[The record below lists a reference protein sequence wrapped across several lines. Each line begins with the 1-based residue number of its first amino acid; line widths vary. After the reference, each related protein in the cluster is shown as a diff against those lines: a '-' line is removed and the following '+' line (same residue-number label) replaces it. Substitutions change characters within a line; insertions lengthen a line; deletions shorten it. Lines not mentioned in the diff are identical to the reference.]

1 MKLVKFSLH
10 LKTKTVKSISKRYN
24 DSTYSKVITLLSL
37 VTFGLLLLVLSL
49 YFYTRVQEKQI
60 FKSSRELFSNE
71 INSLLKLNA
80 EPYISVIAD
89 ATYWDEFVEFTK
101 TKDITWFNTSVAN
114 IIDTYKV
121 EYLCAYSIDG
131 SFITKVST
139 LKIKTKDFIPK
150 AALKRIREKKADKF
164 YLKIPEGIVE
174 VYGATIH
181 PSNDPYKNK
190 TQPSGYFFMA
200 RLLDAEYFANIE
212 EISSSKIK
220 FYEGN
225 EKAKKTVFTVVPL
238 KNHEGK
244 IISSLYF
251 KRAYDI
257 DFSITKRILLI
268 TALALLLSWI
278 VYYYYANLWSR
289 LPISFI
295 KKILV
300 NGDPSA
306 IASLKNIKGEFR
318 YIGKLFEENKI
329 KTEQLAIAKSKA
341 EESDRLK
348 SSFLMNLSHEI
359 RTPMN
364 AILGFTD
371 MLSNP
376 TFSEE
381 EKEEFITII
390 KQSGKNLIDIIDD
403 LVEMSKIDSNIVKPN
418 IYAVDLD
425 ELVQITFNS
434 CKGILHNEAVD
445 FTLIAPEKPARK
457 KILTDGT
464 KLGEVITNLISNAFK
479 FTEEGYVTLEYAV
492 DEAYNKIVFIVKD
505 SGIGIPEEF
514 QKNIFKRFS
523 KINAKGISANE
534 GLGLGLAISKAYV
547 TMLGG
552 EIDFSSQVGIGTTF
566 TFSILLH
573 YDESEEMVVLEEPK
587 IAVPINMG
595 NEKIILVAEDDNINF
610 LLLEKLLKM
619 HGFKIIRANDGVE
632 AVRRCKENNEI
643 DLIFMDIKMPNLN
656 GYEAFQKIRE
666 FNTEIPIIAQTSY
679 SFSEEID
686 RIKEIGFNDYL
697 SKPLDK
703 VKIAAIL
710 KKYFENPE
718 V

>member
-1 MKLVKFSLH
+1 MVRY
-10 LKTKTVKSISKRYN
+10 LKTRILKSITKRYN

-49 YFYTRVQEKQI
+49 YFYTRIQEKQI

-80 EPYISVIAD
+80 EPYTSVIND
-89 ATYWDEFVEFTK
+89 ATYWDEFVDFTK
-101 TKDITWFNTSVAN
+101 TKDVAWFNTSVAN

-139 LKIKTKDFIPK
+139 LKIKTKDFIPG
-150 AALKRIREKKADKF
+150 AALKRIREKKTDKF

-225 EKAKKTVFTVVPL
+225 EKAIKTVFTVIPL
-238 KNHEGK
+238 KDYEGK
-244 IISSLYF
+244 TISSLYF

-306 IASLKNIKGEFR
+306 IASLKNIRGEFR
-318 YIGKLFEENKI
+318 YIGKLFEENKV

-341 EESDRLK
+341 EESDKLK
-348 SSFLMNLSHEI
+348 SAFLMNLSHEI

-371 MLSNP
+371 MLTNP
-376 TFSEE
+376 TFSDA

-425 ELVQITFNS
+425 ELVQSTFNS

-445 FTLIAPEKPARK
+445 FKLIAPEKPARK

-464 KLGEVITNLISNAFK
+464 KLREVIANLINNAFK
-479 FTEEGYVTLEYAV
+479 FTEEGFVTLEYAV
-492 DEAYNKIVFIVKD
+492 DEVDNKIVFTVKD

-514 QKNIFKRFS
+514 QNSIFKRFS

-552 EIDFSSQVGIGTTF
+552 EIDFKSQLGIGTTF

-573 YDESEEMVVLEEPK
+573 YDESDDVEVSEESK
-587 IAVPINMG
+587 ITVPIDMG

-610 LLLEKLLKM
+610 ILIEKLLKM
-619 HGFKIIRANDGVE
+619 HGFKIIRAKDGAE
-632 AVRRCKENNEI
+632 AVQLCKENKEI
-643 DLIFMDIKMPNLN
+643 DLVFMDIKMPNLN

-686 RIKEIGFNDYL
+686 RIKEIGFDDYL

-718 V
+718 K

>member
-1 MKLVKFSLH
+1 MVRY
-10 LKTKTVKSISKRYN
+10 LKTRIVKSITKRYN

-49 YFYTRVQEKQI
+49 YFYTRIQEKQI

-80 EPYISVIAD
+80 EPYTSVIND
-89 ATYWDEFVEFTK
+89 ATYWDEFVDFTK
-101 TKDITWFNTSVAN
+101 TKDVAWFNTSVAN

-150 AALKRIREKKADKF
+150 AALKRIREKKVDKF

-200 RLLDAEYFANIE
+200 RLLDTEYFANIE

-220 FYEGN
+220 FYGGN
-225 EKAKKTVFTVVPL
+225 EKARKTVFTVIPL
-238 KNHEGK
+238 KDYEGK

-268 TALALLLSWI
+268 TALALLLSWM
-278 VYYYYANLWSR
+278 VYCYYANLWAR

-295 KKILV
+295 KKILM

-318 YIGKLFEENKI
+318 YIGKLFEENKE

-376 TFSEE
+376 TFSDA

-445 FTLIAPEKPARK
+445 FKLIAPEKPARK

-464 KLGEVITNLISNAFK
+464 KLREVIANLINNAFK
-479 FTEEGYVTLEYAV
+479 FTEEGFVTLEYAV
-492 DEAYNKIVFIVKD
+492 DEVDNKIVFTVKD

-514 QKNIFKRFS
+514 QSSVFKRFS

-547 TMLGG
+547 AMLGG
-552 EIDFSSQVGIGTTF
+552 EIDFKSQLGIGTTF
-566 TFSILLH
+566 TFSVLLQ
-573 YDESEEMVVLEEPK
+573 YDESEAVIVSDEPK
-587 IAVPINMG
+587 VTVPIDVG

-610 LLLEKLLKM
+610 ILVEKLLKM
-619 HGFKIIRANDGVE
+619 HGFKIIRAKDGAE
-632 AVRRCKENNEI
+632 AVQLCKENNEI
-643 DLIFMDIKMPNLN
+643 DLVFMDIKMPNLN

-703 VKIAAIL
+703 VKIEAIL

-718 V
+718 K

>member
-1 MKLVKFSLH
+1 M
-10 LKTKTVKSISKRYN
+10 KSITKRYN

-80 EPYISVIAD
+80 EPYISVIND

-101 TKDITWFNTSVAN
+101 SKDVTWFNTSVAN

-150 AALKRIREKKADKF
+150 AAFKRIREKKADKF

-225 EKAKKTVFTVVPL
+225 EKAKKTVFTVIPL
-238 KNHEGK
+238 LDYEGK
-244 IISSLYF
+244 VISSLYF

-318 YIGKLFEENKI
+318 YIGKLFEENKE

-341 EESDRLK
+341 EESDKLK
-348 SSFLMNLSHEI
+348 SAFLMNLSHEI

-376 TFSEE
+376 TFSHA
-381 EKEEFITII
+381 EKDEFIAII
-390 KQSGKNLIDIIDD
+390 RQSGKNLIDIIDD

-418 IYAVDLD
+418 SYAVDLD
-425 ELVQITFNS
+425 GLVQITFDS
-434 CKGILHNEAVD
+434 CKGILHNEAID
-445 FTLIAPEKPARK
+445 FKLIAPEKPTLK
-457 KILTDGT
+457 KIQTDGT
-464 KLGEVITNLISNAFK
+464 KLREVITNLISNAFK
-479 FTEEGYVTLEYAV
+479 FTEEGFVTLEYAV
-492 DEAYNKIVFIVKD
+492 DEEHNKIVFSVKD

-514 QKNIFKRFS
+514 QNSVFKRFS

-552 EIDFSSQVGIGTTF
+552 EIDFKSQVGIGTTF

-573 YDESEEMVVLEEPK
+573 YDESEDIGVSEESK
-587 IAVPINMG
+587 ITVPIDMG

-610 LLLEKLLKM
+610 ILIEKLLKM
-619 HGFKIIRANDGVE
+619 NGFKIIRAKDGAE
-632 AVRRCKENNEI
+632 AVQLCKENKEI

-703 VKIAAIL
+703 VKIATLL
-710 KKYFENPE
+710 KKYFE
-718 V
+718 

>member
-1 MKLVKFSLH
+1 M
-10 LKTKTVKSISKRYN
+10 KSITKRYN

-49 YFYTRVQEKQI
+49 YFYTRIQEKQI

-80 EPYISVIAD
+80 EPYISVIND

-101 TKDITWFNTSVAN
+101 SKDVTWFNTSVAN

-225 EKAKKTVFTVVPL
+225 EKAKKTVFTVIPL
-238 KNHEGK
+238 LDYEGK
-244 IISSLYF
+244 VISSLYF

-318 YIGKLFEENKI
+318 YIGKLFEENKE

-341 EESDRLK
+341 EESDKLK
-348 SSFLMNLSHEI
+348 SAFLMNLSHEI

-376 TFSEE
+376 TFSDA
-381 EKEEFITII
+381 EKEEFIAII
-390 KQSGKNLIDIIDD
+390 RQSGKNLIDIIDD

-418 IYAVDLD
+418 SYAVDLD
-425 ELVQITFNS
+425 GLVQITFDS
-434 CKGILHNEAVD
+434 CKGILHNEAID
-445 FTLIAPEKPARK
+445 FKLIAPEKPTLK
-457 KILTDGT
+457 KIQTDGT
-464 KLGEVITNLISNAFK
+464 KLREVITNLISNAFK
-479 FTEEGYVTLEYAV
+479 FTEEGFVTLEYAV
-492 DEAYNKIVFIVKD
+492 DEEHNKIVFSVKD

-514 QKNIFKRFS
+514 QNSVFKRFS

-552 EIDFSSQVGIGTTF
+552 EIDFKSQVGIGTTF

-573 YDESEEMVVLEEPK
+573 YDESEDIGVSEESK
-587 IAVPINMG
+587 ITVPIDMG

-610 LLLEKLLKM
+610 ILIEKLLKM
-619 HGFKIIRANDGVE
+619 HGFKIIRAKDGAE
-632 AVRRCKENNEI
+632 AVQLCKENKEI

-703 VKIAAIL
+703 VKIATLL
-710 KKYFENPE
+710 KKYFE
-718 V
+718 

>member
-1 MKLVKFSLH
+1 M
-10 LKTKTVKSISKRYN
+10 KSITKRYN

-49 YFYTRVQEKQI
+49 YFYTRIQEKQI

-80 EPYISVIAD
+80 EPYTSVIND
-89 ATYWDEFVEFTK
+89 ATYWDEFVDFTK
-101 TKDITWFNTSVAN
+101 TKDVAWFNTSVAN

-139 LKIKTKDFIPK
+139 LKIKTKDFIPG
-150 AALKRIREKKADKF
+150 AALKRIREKKTDKF

-225 EKAKKTVFTVVPL
+225 EKAIKTVFTVIPL
-238 KNHEGK
+238 KDYEGK
-244 IISSLYF
+244 TISSLYF

-306 IASLKNIKGEFR
+306 IASLKNIRGEFR
-318 YIGKLFEENKI
+318 YIGKLFEENKV

-341 EESDRLK
+341 EESDKLK
-348 SSFLMNLSHEI
+348 SAFLMNLSHEI

-371 MLSNP
+371 MLTNP
-376 TFSEE
+376 TFSDA

-425 ELVQITFNS
+425 ELVQSTFNS

-445 FTLIAPEKPARK
+445 FKLIAPEKPARK

-464 KLGEVITNLISNAFK
+464 KLREVIANLINNAFK
-479 FTEEGYVTLEYAV
+479 FTEEGFVTLEYAV
-492 DEAYNKIVFIVKD
+492 DEVDNKIVFTVKD

-514 QKNIFKRFS
+514 QNSIFKRFS

-552 EIDFSSQVGIGTTF
+552 EIDFKSQLGIGTTF

-573 YDESEEMVVLEEPK
+573 YDESDDVEVSEESK
-587 IAVPINMG
+587 ITVPIDMG

-610 LLLEKLLKM
+610 ILIEKLLKM
-619 HGFKIIRANDGVE
+619 HGFKIIRAKDGAE
-632 AVRRCKENNEI
+632 AVQLCKENKEI
-643 DLIFMDIKMPNLN
+643 DLVFMDIKMPNLN

-686 RIKEIGFNDYL
+686 RIKEIGFDDYL

-718 V
+718 K

>member
-1 MKLVKFSLH
+1 MKP
-10 LKTKTVKSISKRYN
+10 IRKRYN
-24 DSTYSKVITLLSL
+24 DSTYSKVILLLSL

-49 YFYTRVQEKQI
+49 YFYTRIQEKQI
-60 FKSSRELFSNE
+60 FKSSRELYANE
-71 INSLLKLNA
+71 ISSLLKLNA
-80 EPYISVIAD
+80 EPYLSVIAD
-89 ATYWDEFVEFTK
+89 ATYWDEFVDFTQS
-101 TKDITWFNTSVAN
+101 KDIKWFNTSVAN
-114 IIDTYKV
+114 IIDSYKV
-121 EYLCAYSIDG
+121 EYLCAYNVDG
-131 SFITKVST
+131 EFITKVST
-139 LKIKTKDFIPK
+139 LKIKTKDFIPE
-150 AALKRIREKKADKF
+150 AALKRIHEKKADKF

-181 PSNDPYKNK
+181 PSDDPFKNK
-190 TQPSGYFFMA
+190 TKPSGYFFIA
-200 RLLDAEYFANIE
+200 RLLDAEYFTNIE

-238 KNHEGK
+238 KDYEGNV
-244 IISSLYF
+244 ISSLYF

-300 NGDPSA
+300 NGDPGA

-318 YIGKLFEENKI
+318 YIGKLFEENKL
-329 KTEQLAIAKSKA
+329 KTEQLAIAKSRA

-371 MLSNP
+371 LLSNP
-376 TFSEE
+376 AVSDA
-381 EKEEFITII
+381 EKKEYITII
-390 KQSGKNLIDIIDD
+390 RQSGKNLIEIIDD

-418 IYAVDLD
+418 LYSVNLD
-425 ELVQITFNS
+425 ELVQMTYHSF
-434 CKGILHNEAVD
+434 KGLNQNTNIE
-445 FTLIAPEKPARK
+445 FKLISPKKPIRTN
-457 KILTDGT
+457 IMTDGT
-464 KLGEVITNLISNAFK
+464 KLKEIITNLVNNAFK
-479 FTEEGYVTLEYAV
+479 FTEKGFIILEYDL
-492 DEAYNKIVFIVKD
+492 DEENKKIIFSIKD

-514 QKNIFKRFS
+514 QQSIFKRFS
-523 KINAKGISANE
+523 KMNAKGISANE

-552 EIDFSSQVGIGTTF
+552 EIEFQSQMAIGSTF
-566 TFSILLH
+566 TFSIALE
-573 YDESEEMVVLEEPK
+573 YDEAQPETEAVVNKE
-587 IAVPINMG
+587 ITPIDVG

-610 LLLEKLLKM
+610 ILLEKLLKM
-619 HGFKIIRANDGVE
+619 NNFKVIRAKDGLE
-632 AVRRCKENNEI
+632 AVRICKENHEI
-643 DLIFMDIKMPNLN
+643 DLVFMDIKMPNLS
-656 GYEAFQKIRE
+656 GYEAFVEIRK
-666 FNTEIPIIAQTSY
+666 FNPAIPIVAQTSY
-679 SFSEEID
+679 SFSEEIE
-686 RIKEIGFNDYL
+686 RIKEIGFNDYV

-703 VKIAAIL
+703 EKIFGLL
-710 KKYFENPE
+710 KKYFAEQ
-718 V
+718 

>member
-1 MKLVKFSLH
+1 MVQH
-10 LKTKTVKSISKRYN
+10 LKTRIVKSITKRYN

-49 YFYTRVQEKQI
+49 YFYTRIQEKQI

-80 EPYISVIAD
+80 EPYTSVIND
-89 ATYWDEFVEFTK
+89 ATYWDEFVDFTK
-101 TKDITWFNTSVAN
+101 TKDVTWFNTSVAN

-139 LKIKTKDFIPK
+139 LKIKTKDFIPD
-150 AALKRIREKKADKF
+150 AALKRIREKKVDKF

-190 TQPSGYFFMA
+190 TQPSGYFFIA

-225 EKAKKTVFTVVPL
+225 EKARKTVFTVIPL
-238 KNHEGK
+238 KDYEGK
-244 IISSLYF
+244 TISSLYF

-306 IASLKNIKGEFR
+306 IASLKNIRGEFR
-318 YIGKLFEENKI
+318 YIGKLFEENKV

-341 EESDRLK
+341 EESDKLK
-348 SSFLMNLSHEI
+348 SAFLMNLSHEI

-376 TFSEE
+376 TFSDA

-425 ELVQITFNS
+425 ELVQSTFNS

-445 FTLIAPEKPARK
+445 FKLITPEKPARK

-464 KLGEVITNLISNAFK
+464 KLREVIANLINNAFK
-479 FTEEGYVTLEYAV
+479 FTEEGSVTLEYAV
-492 DEAYNKIVFIVKD
+492 NEVDNKIVFTVKD

-514 QKNIFKRFS
+514 QSSVFKRFS

-547 TMLGG
+547 AMLGG
-552 EIDFSSQVGIGTTF
+552 EIDFKSQLGIGTTF

-573 YDESEEMVVLEEPK
+573 YDESDDVEVSEESK
-587 IAVPINMG
+587 ITVPIDMG
-595 NEKIILVAEDDNINF
+595 SEKIILVAEDDNINF
-610 LLLEKLLKM
+610 ILIEKLLKM
-619 HGFKIIRANDGVE
+619 HGFKIIRAKDGAE
-632 AVRRCKENNEI
+632 AVQLCKENNEI
-643 DLIFMDIKMPNLN
+643 DLVFMDIKMPNLN

-686 RIKEIGFNDYL
+686 RIKEIGFDDYL

-718 V
+718 K

>member
-1 MKLVKFSLH
+1 M
-10 LKTKTVKSISKRYN
+10 KSITKRYN

-80 EPYISVIAD
+80 EPYISVIND

-101 TKDITWFNTSVAN
+101 SKDVTWFNTSVAN

-150 AALKRIREKKADKF
+150 AAFKRIREKKADKF

-225 EKAKKTVFTVVPL
+225 EKAKKTVFTVIPL
-238 KNHEGK
+238 LDYEGK
-244 IISSLYF
+244 VISSLYF

-318 YIGKLFEENKI
+318 YIGKLFEENKE

-341 EESDRLK
+341 EESDKLK
-348 SSFLMNLSHEI
+348 SAFLMNLSHEI

-376 TFSEE
+376 TFSHA
-381 EKEEFITII
+381 EKDEFIAII
-390 KQSGKNLIDIIDD
+390 RQSGKNLIDIIDD

-418 IYAVDLD
+418 SYAVDLD
-425 ELVQITFNS
+425 ELVQITFDS
-434 CKGILHNEAVD
+434 CKGILHNEAID
-445 FTLIAPEKPARK
+445 FKLIAPEKPTLK
-457 KILTDGT
+457 KIQTDGT
-464 KLGEVITNLISNAFK
+464 KLREVITNLISNAFK
-479 FTEEGYVTLEYAV
+479 FTEEGFVTLEYAV
-492 DEAYNKIVFIVKD
+492 DEEHNKIVFSVKD

-514 QKNIFKRFS
+514 QNSVFKRFS

-552 EIDFSSQVGIGTTF
+552 EIDFKSQVGIGTTF
-566 TFSILLH
+566 TFSILLQ
-573 YDESEEMVVLEEPK
+573 YDESDEVEVSEESK
-587 IAVPINMG
+587 ITVPIDMG

-610 LLLEKLLKM
+610 ILIEKLLKM
-619 HGFKIIRANDGVE
+619 NGFKIIRAKDGAE
-632 AVRRCKENNEI
+632 AVQLCKENKEI

-703 VKIAAIL
+703 VKIATLL
-710 KKYFENPE
+710 KKYFEQPE

>member
-1 MKLVKFSLH
+1 M
-10 LKTKTVKSISKRYN
+10 SIRKGYS

-49 YFYTRVQEKQI
+49 YFYTRIQEKQI
-60 FKSSRELFSNE
+60 FKSSRELFASE
-71 INSLLKLNA
+71 ITSLLKLNA
-80 EPYISVIAD
+80 EPYASVVAD
-89 ATYWDEFVEFTK
+89 VTYWDEFVDFTK
-101 TKDITWFNTSVAN
+101 TKDVTWFNTSVAN

-131 SFITKVST
+131 KFITKVST
-139 LKIKTKDFIPK
+139 PKIKTKQFIPE
-150 AALKRIREKKADKF
+150 AALKRIHEKKADKF

-174 VYGATIH
+174 VYGGTIH
-181 PSNDPYKNK
+181 PSDDPFKNK

-200 RLLDAEYFANIE
+200 RLLDKEYFTNIE

-225 EKAKKTVFTVVPL
+225 ETAKKTVFTVIPL
-238 KNHEGK
+238 EDYDGK
-244 IISSLYF
+244 TISRLYF

-268 TALALLLSWI
+268 TALALLLSWL

-318 YIGKLFEENKI
+318 YIGKLFEENKL

-371 MLSNP
+371 LLSNP
-376 TFSEE
+376 AISGA

-390 KQSGKNLIDIIDD
+390 KQSGRNLIEIIDD
-403 LVEMSKIDSNIVKPN
+403 LVEMSKIDSNIIKPN
-418 IYAVDLD
+418 IYSVNLE
-425 ELVQITFNS
+425 ELVEMIYHS
-434 CKGILHNEAVD
+434 YKGLNLNKNIELK
-445 FTLIAPEKPARK
+445 LIPPKKPIRK
-457 KILTDGT
+457 NIMTDAT
-464 KLGEVITNLISNAFK
+464 KLKEIITNLINNAFK
-479 FTEEGYVTLEYAV
+479 FTEKGFIILEYHL
-492 DEAYNKIVFIVKD
+492 DEEHKKIIFTVKD

-514 QKNIFKRFS
+514 QKSIFKRFS
-523 KINAKGISANE
+523 KMNAKGISANE

-552 EIDFSSQVGIGTTF
+552 EIEFQSQMAIGTTF
-566 TFSILLH
+566 TFSIVLE
-573 YDESEEMVVLEEPK
+573 YDETGTQADEVVNEETVL
-587 IAVPINMG
+587 VDVG
-595 NEKIILVAEDDNINF
+595 NEKVILVAEDDNINF
-610 LLLEKLLKM
+610 MLLEKLLKM
-619 HGFKIIRANDGVE
+619 NNFKVVRAKDGLE
-632 AVRRCKENNEI
+632 AVQICKENHEI
-643 DLIFMDIKMPNLN
+643 DLVFMDIKMPNLN

-666 FNTEIPIIAQTSY
+666 FNTKIPIIAQTSY

-686 RIKEIGFNDYL
+686 RIKEIGFNDYI

-703 VKIAAIL
+703 MKIAALI
-710 KKYFENPE
+710 KKYFDAADA
-718 V
+718 

>member
-1 MKLVKFSLH
+1 M
-10 LKTKTVKSISKRYN
+10 SIRKGYS

-49 YFYTRVQEKQI
+49 YFYTRIQEKQI
-60 FKSSRELFSNE
+60 FKSSRELFASE
-71 INSLLKLNA
+71 ITSLLKLNA
-80 EPYISVIAD
+80 EPYASVVAD
-89 ATYWDEFVEFTK
+89 VTYWDEFVDFTK
-101 TKDITWFNTSVAN
+101 TKDVTWFNTSVAN

-131 SFITKVST
+131 KFITKVST
-139 LKIKTKDFIPK
+139 PKIKTKQFIPE
-150 AALKRIREKKADKF
+150 AALKRIHEKKADKF

-174 VYGATIH
+174 VYGGTIH
-181 PSNDPYKNK
+181 PSDDPFKNK

-200 RLLDAEYFANIE
+200 RLLDKEYFTNIE

-225 EKAKKTVFTVVPL
+225 ETAKKTVFTVIPL
-238 KNHEGK
+238 EDYDGK
-244 IISSLYF
+244 TISRLYF

-268 TALALLLSWI
+268 TALALLLSWL

-318 YIGKLFEENKI
+318 YIGKLFEENKL

-371 MLSNP
+371 LLSNP
-376 TFSEE
+376 AISEA

-390 KQSGKNLIDIIDD
+390 KQSGRNLIEIIDD
-403 LVEMSKIDSNIVKPN
+403 LVEMSKIDSNIIKPN
-418 IYAVDLD
+418 IYSVNLE
-425 ELVQITFNS
+425 ELVEMIYHS
-434 CKGILHNEAVD
+434 YKGLNLNKNIELK
-445 FTLIAPEKPARK
+445 LIPPKKPIRK
-457 KILTDGT
+457 NIMTDAT
-464 KLGEVITNLISNAFK
+464 KLKEIITNLINNAFK
-479 FTEEGYVTLEYAV
+479 FTEKGFIILEYHL
-492 DEAYNKIVFIVKD
+492 DEEHKKIIFTVKD

-514 QKNIFKRFS
+514 QKSIFKRFS
-523 KINAKGISANE
+523 KMNAKGISANE

-552 EIDFSSQVGIGTTF
+552 EIEFQSQMAIGTTF
-566 TFSILLH
+566 TFSIVLE
-573 YDESEEMVVLEEPK
+573 YDETGTQADEVVNEETVL
-587 IAVPINMG
+587 VDVG
-595 NEKIILVAEDDNINF
+595 NEKVILVAEDDNINF
-610 LLLEKLLKM
+610 MLLEKLLKM
-619 HGFKIIRANDGVE
+619 NNFKVVRAKDGLE
-632 AVRRCKENNEI
+632 AVQICKENHEI
-643 DLIFMDIKMPNLN
+643 DLVFMDIKMPNLN

-666 FNTEIPIIAQTSY
+666 FNTKIPIIAQTSY

-686 RIKEIGFNDYL
+686 RIKEIGFNDYI

-703 VKIAAIL
+703 MKIAALI
-710 KKYFENPE
+710 KKYFDAADA
-718 V
+718 

>member
-1 MKLVKFSLH
+1 MLNLVRY
-10 LKTKTVKSISKRYN
+10 LKTRIVKSITKRYN

-49 YFYTRVQEKQI
+49 YFYTRIQEKQI

-80 EPYISVIAD
+80 EPYTSVIND
-89 ATYWDEFVEFTK
+89 ATYWDEFVDFTK
-101 TKDITWFNTSVAN
+101 TKDVTWFNTSVAN

-150 AALKRIREKKADKF
+150 AALKRIREKKTDKF

-238 KNHEGK
+238 KNYEGK
-244 IISSLYF
+244 TISSLYF

-318 YIGKLFEENKI
+318 YIGKLFEENKL

-341 EESDRLK
+341 EESDKLK
-348 SSFLMNLSHEI
+348 SAFLMNLSHEI

-376 TFSEE
+376 TFSDA

-434 CKGILHNEAVD
+434 CKGILNNQAVD
-445 FTLIAPEKPARK
+445 FKLIAPEKPVRK

-464 KLGEVITNLISNAFK
+464 KLREVIANLINNAFK
-479 FTEEGYVTLEYAV
+479 FTEEGFVTLEYAV
-492 DEAYNKIVFIVKD
+492 DEVNSKIVFSVKD

-514 QKNIFKRFS
+514 QSSIFKRFS

-552 EIDFSSQVGIGTTF
+552 EIDFKSQLGKGTTF
-566 TFSILLH
+566 TFSILLQ
-573 YDESEEMVVLEEPK
+573 YDESEAVIMSDEPK
-587 IAVPINMG
+587 VTVPINVG
-595 NEKIILVAEDDNINF
+595 NEKVILVAEDDNINF
-610 LLLEKLLKM
+610 ILIEKLLKM
-619 HGFKIIRANDGVE
+619 HGFKIIRARDGAE
-632 AVRRCKENNEI
+632 AVQLCKENNEI
-643 DLIFMDIKMPNLN
+643 DLVFMDIKMPNLN

-686 RIKEIGFNDYL
+686 RIKEIGFDDYL

-718 V
+718 M

>member
-1 MKLVKFSLH
+1 
-10 LKTKTVKSISKRYN
+10 VKSISKRYN

-49 YFYTRVQEKQI
+49 YFYTRIQEKQI
-60 FKSSRELFSNE
+60 FKSSRELFTNE

-80 EPYISVIAD
+80 EPYASVVAD
-89 ATYWDEFVEFTK
+89 ATYWNEFVNFTK
-101 TKDITWFNTSVAN
+101 TKDVNWFNTSVAN

-121 EYLCAYSIDG
+121 EYLCVYSIDG
-131 SFITKVST
+131 EFITKVST
-139 LKIKTKDFIPK
+139 PKIKTKEFIPE
-150 AALKRIREKKADKF
+150 AALIRIREKKADKF

-174 VYGATIH
+174 VYGGTIH
-181 PSNDPYKNK
+181 PSNDPFKNK
-190 TQPSGYFFMA
+190 TKPSGYFFMV
-200 RLLDAEYFANIE
+200 RLLDAEYFTNIE

-225 EKAKKTVFTVVPL
+225 ETAKKTVFTIIPL
-238 KNHEGK
+238 KDYAGK
-244 IISSLYF
+244 TISSLYF

-268 TALALLLSWI
+268 TALALLLTWL

-300 NGDPSA
+300 DGDPVA
-306 IASLKNIKGEFR
+306 ITSLKNIKGEFR
-318 YIGKLFEENKI
+318 YIGKLFEENKE

-371 MLSNP
+371 LLSNP
-376 TFSEE
+376 AISEA
-381 EKEEFITII
+381 EKKEYITII
-390 KQSGKNLIDIIDD
+390 RQSGKNLIEIIDD
-403 LVEMSKIDSNIVKPN
+403 LVEMSKIDSNIIKPN
-418 IYAVDLD
+418 IYSVDLE
-425 ELVQITFNS
+425 ELVQMTYHS
-434 CKGILHNEAVD
+434 YKGLNLNTNIE
-445 FTLIAPEKPARK
+445 FKLISPETPIRK
-457 KILTDGT
+457 NIMTDGT
-464 KLGEVITNLISNAFK
+464 KLKEIITNLINNAFK
-479 FTEEGYVTLEYAV
+479 FTDEGHIVLEYAV
-492 DEAYNKIVFIVKD
+492 DEAQKRIVFSVTD

-514 QKNIFKRFS
+514 QKSIFKRFS

-547 TMLGG
+547 AMLGG
-552 EIDFSSQVGIGTTF
+552 EITFESQVGTGTTF
-566 TFSILLH
+566 TFSILLQ
-573 YDESEEMVVLEEPK
+573 YDENGVGAEDFVNK
-587 IAVPINMG
+587 IILPVDIA

-619 HGFKIIRANDGVE
+619 NNFKVIRAKDGLE
-632 AVRRCKENNEI
+632 AVQICRDNHEI

-656 GYEAFQKIRE
+656 GYDAFVEIRK
-666 FNTEIPIIAQTSY
+666 FNATIPIVAQTSY
-679 SFSEEID
+679 SFSEEIEH
-686 RIKEIGFNDYL
+686 IKEIGFSDYL

-703 VKIAAIL
+703 EKIFGLL
-710 KKYFENPE
+710 KKYFGER
-718 V
+718 

>member
-1 MKLVKFSLH
+1 M
-10 LKTKTVKSISKRYN
+10 KSITKRYN

-49 YFYTRVQEKQI
+49 YFYTRIQEKQI

-80 EPYISVIAD
+80 EPYISVIND
-89 ATYWDEFVEFTK
+89 ATYWDEFVDFTK
-101 TKDITWFNTSVAN
+101 TKDVTWFNTSVAN

-225 EKAKKTVFTVVPL
+225 EKAKKTVFTVIPL
-238 KNHEGK
+238 LDYEGK

-306 IASLKNIKGEFR
+306 IASLKNIRGEFR
-318 YIGKLFEENKI
+318 YIGKLFEENKE

-376 TFSEE
+376 SFSDA

-418 IYAVDLD
+418 IYTVDLD

-434 CKGILHNEAVD
+434 CKGILHNEAID
-445 FTLIAPEKPARK
+445 FKLIAPEKPTLK
-457 KILTDGT
+457 KIQTDGT
-464 KLGEVITNLISNAFK
+464 KLREVITNLISNAFK
-479 FTEEGYVTLEYAV
+479 FTEEGFVTLEYAV
-492 DEAYNKIVFIVKD
+492 DEEHKKIVFSVKD

-514 QKNIFKRFS
+514 QNSVFKRFS

-552 EIDFSSQVGIGTTF
+552 EIDFKSQVGIGSTF

-573 YDESEEMVVLEEPK
+573 YDESDDVEVSEESK
-587 IAVPINMG
+587 ITVPIDMG

-610 LLLEKLLKM
+610 ILIEKLLKM
-619 HGFKIIRANDGVE
+619 HGFKIIRAKDGAE
-632 AVRRCKENNEI
+632 AVQLCKENKEI

-703 VKIAAIL
+703 VKIATLL
-710 KKYFENPE
+710 KKYFEQPE

>member
-1 MKLVKFSLH
+1 M
-10 LKTKTVKSISKRYN
+10 KSITKRYN

-49 YFYTRVQEKQI
+49 YFYTRIQEKQI

-80 EPYISVIAD
+80 EPYISVIND
-89 ATYWDEFVEFTK
+89 ATYWDEFVDFTK
-101 TKDITWFNTSVAN
+101 TKDVAWFNTSVAN

-139 LKIKTKDFIPK
+139 LKIKTKDFIPE
-150 AALKRIREKKADKF
+150 AALKRIREKKVDKF

-225 EKAKKTVFTVVPL
+225 EKARKTVFTVIPL
-238 KNHEGK
+238 KDYEGK
-244 IISSLYF
+244 TISSLYF

-306 IASLKNIKGEFR
+306 IASLKNIRGEFR
-318 YIGKLFEENKI
+318 YIGKLFEENKL

-341 EESDRLK
+341 EESDKLK
-348 SSFLMNLSHEI
+348 SAFLMNLSHEI

-371 MLSNP
+371 MLTNP
-376 TFSEE
+376 TFSDA

-425 ELVQITFNS
+425 ELVQSIFNS

-445 FTLIAPEKPARK
+445 FKLITPEKPVRK

-464 KLGEVITNLISNAFK
+464 KLREVIANLINNAFK
-479 FTEEGYVTLEYAV
+479 FTEEGFVTLEYAV
-492 DEAYNKIVFIVKD
+492 DEVDNKIVFTVKD

-514 QKNIFKRFS
+514 QNSIFKRFS

-547 TMLGG
+547 AMLGG
-552 EIDFSSQVGIGTTF
+552 EIDFKSQLGIGTTF
-566 TFSILLH
+566 TFSVLLQ
-573 YDESEEMVVLEEPK
+573 YDESEVVIVSDEPK
-587 IAVPINMG
+587 VTVPIDVG

-610 LLLEKLLKM
+610 ILVEKLLKM
-619 HGFKIIRANDGVE
+619 HGFKIIRAKDGAE
-632 AVRRCKENNEI
+632 AVALCKENNEI
-643 DLIFMDIKMPNLN
+643 DLVFMDIKMPNLN

-703 VKIAAIL
+703 VKIATIL
-710 KKYFENPE
+710 KKYFENLE
-718 V
+718 K

>member
-1 MKLVKFSLH
+1 M
-10 LKTKTVKSISKRYN
+10 KSITKRYN

-80 EPYISVIAD
+80 EPYISVIND

-101 TKDITWFNTSVAN
+101 SKDVTWFNTSVAN

-150 AALKRIREKKADKF
+150 AAFKRIREKKADKF

-225 EKAKKTVFTVVPL
+225 EKAKKTVFTVIPL
-238 KNHEGK
+238 LDYEGK
-244 IISSLYF
+244 VISSLYF

-318 YIGKLFEENKI
+318 YIGKLFEENKE

-341 EESDRLK
+341 EESDKLK
-348 SSFLMNLSHEI
+348 SAFLMNLSHEI

-376 TFSEE
+376 TFSHA
-381 EKEEFITII
+381 EKDEFIAII
-390 KQSGKNLIDIIDD
+390 RQSGKNLIDIIDD

-418 IYAVDLD
+418 SYAVDLD
-425 ELVQITFNS
+425 ELVQITFDS
-434 CKGILHNEAVD
+434 CKGILHNEAID
-445 FTLIAPEKPARK
+445 FKLIAPEKPTLK
-457 KILTDGT
+457 KIQTDGT
-464 KLGEVITNLISNAFK
+464 KLREVITNLISNAFK
-479 FTEEGYVTLEYAV
+479 FTEEGFVTLEYAV
-492 DEAYNKIVFIVKD
+492 DEEHNKIVFSVKD

-514 QKNIFKRFS
+514 QNSVFKRFS

-552 EIDFSSQVGIGTTF
+552 EIDFKSQVGIGTTF

-573 YDESEEMVVLEEPK
+573 YDESEDIGVSEESK
-587 IAVPINMG
+587 ITVPIDMG

-610 LLLEKLLKM
+610 ILIEKLLKM
-619 HGFKIIRANDGVE
+619 NGFKIIRAKDGAE
-632 AVRRCKENNEI
+632 AVQLCKENKEI

-703 VKIAAIL
+703 VKIATLL
-710 KKYFENPE
+710 KKYFEQPE